1 MRIWGEIQEV
11 PRGIE
16 IGMTD
21 GYWVYAQRKK
31 GKYPEHTSHGGKW
44 LIFVGSHNLSRIWN
58 KIKIAVEEG
67 RLGGLAKASRHGSRV
82 QSSVNGVIC
91 VYTYDWNDHQDVER
105 IREEL
110 RKIGI
115 IRKISYK
122 TDEDTER
129 GVYSVNSAE
138 KISKYY
144 E

>member
-1 MRIWGEIQEV
+1 M
-11 PRGIE
+11 
-16 IGMTD
+16 D
-21 GYWVYAQRKK
+21 NDYWTYAQRKN
-31 GKYPEHTSHGGKW
+31 GKYPEHTSRGGKW
-44 LIFVGSHNLSRIWN
+44 LIFVGSHNLSRIWS

-67 RLGGLAKASRHGSRV
+67 KLGGLAKVPRHSSRA
-82 QSSVNGVIC
+82 QSPSSGVIC
-91 VYTYDWNDHQDVER
+91 VYTYDWKDAQDVKR

-129 GVYSVNSAE
+129 GIYRANSSE
-138 KISKYY
+138 KVSKYY

>member
-1 MRIWGEIQEV
+1 M
-11 PRGIE
+11 
-16 IGMTD
+16 D
-21 GYWVYAQRKK
+21 NDYWTYAQRKN
-31 GKYPEHTSHGGKW
+31 GKYPEHTSRGGKW
-44 LIFVGSHNLSRIWN
+44 LIFVGSHNLSRIWS

-67 RLGGLAKASRHGSRV
+67 KLGGLAKVPRHSSRA
-82 QSSVNGVIC
+82 QSPSSGVIC
-91 VYTYDWNDHQDVER
+91 VYTYDWKDAQDVKR

-122 TDEDTER
+122 TDEDTDQGIYR
-129 GVYSVNSAE
+129 TNKSG

>member
-1 MRIWGEIQEV
+1 MA
-11 PRGIE
+11 
-16 IGMTD
+16 D
-21 GYWVYAQRKK
+21 GYWMYAQRKA
-31 GKYPEHTSHGGKW
+31 GEYPEHSSRGGKW
-44 LIFVGSHNLSRIWN
+44 LIFVSSYNLAKVWT

-67 RLGGLAKASRHGSRV
+67 RLGDMAKATGAMRNSHS
-82 QSSVNGVIC
+82 QNSNTKVIC
-91 VYTYDWNDHQDVER
+91 VYTYDWEDTQDVKR

-129 GVYSVNSAE
+129 GVYSADKSA
-138 KISKYY
+138 KVSKYY

>member
-1 MRIWGEIQEV
+1 M
-11 PRGIE
+11 
-16 IGMTD
+16 D
-21 GYWVYAQRKK
+21 NDYWTYAQRKK

-44 LIFVGSHNLSRIWN
+44 LVFVGSHNLSRVWN
-58 KIKIAVEEG
+58 KIKIAVEKG
-67 RLGGLAKASRHGSRV
+67 TLGSLAKASRAEH
-82 QSSVNGVIC
+82 QNSSTGVIC
-91 VYTYDWNDHQDVER
+91 VYTYDWKDRQDVQR

-129 GVYSVNSAE
+129 GIYQANNSE
-138 KISKYY
+138 KVSKYY

>member
-1 MRIWGEIQEV
+1 MA
-11 PRGIE
+11 
-16 IGMTD
+16 D
-21 GYWVYAQRKK
+21 DYWIYAQRKN
-31 GKYPEHTSHGGKW
+31 GEYPEHTSRGGKW
-44 LIFVGSHNLSRIWN
+44 LIFVSSHNLSRIWN

-67 RLGGLAKASRHGSRV
+67 RLGELAKAPRHSV
-82 QSSVNGVIC
+82 YAQSSGSGVIR
-91 VYTYDWNDHQDVER
+91 VYTYDWKDRQDVER

-129 GVYSVNSAE
+129 GIYRANSSE
-138 KISKYY
+138 KVSKYD

>member
-1 MRIWGEIQEV
+1 M
-11 PRGIE
+11 
-16 IGMTD
+16 MTSD
-21 GYWVYAQRKK
+21 SWVYAQRKN
-31 GKYPEHTSHGGKW
+31 GEYSEHTSRGGKW

-58 KIKIAVEEG
+58 KIKIAVEG
-67 RLGGLAKASRHGSRV
+67 GKLGGLAKAPRHSSRG
-82 QSSVNGVIC
+82 QSSSIGVIC
-91 VYTYDWNDHQDVER
+91 VYTYDWTDCQDVKR

-122 TDEDTER
+122 TDDDTEQGIYR
-129 GVYSVNSAE
+129 ANSDE